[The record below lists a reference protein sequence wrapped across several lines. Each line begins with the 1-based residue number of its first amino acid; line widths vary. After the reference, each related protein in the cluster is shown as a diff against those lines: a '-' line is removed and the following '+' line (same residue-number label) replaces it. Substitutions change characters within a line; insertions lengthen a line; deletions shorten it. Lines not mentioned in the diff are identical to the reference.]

1 MPTDEET
8 FPSVEDIPM
17 MPQIYEDGVL
27 RAVLTL
33 NMMAKR
39 PEESFLMDGM
49 ISMHQSPSER
59 R

>member
-1 MPTDEET
+1 
-8 FPSVEDIPM
+8 M
-17 MPQIYEDGVL
+17 MLQIYEDDVL

-39 PEESFLMDGM
+39 PGESFLMDGM

-59 R
+59 Q